1 MLNECIAGMQVCEGG
16 LYVDATFGGG
26 GHSKAILAKLKG
38 KGKLLGF
45 DQDADAKK
53 NALDIEDPNFV
64 FVDANFR
71 HLQKYLRL
79 FGIEKV
85 DGILADLGVSSHQFD
100 TAARGFSTRFDA
112 SLDMRMNQ
120 SESATA
126 ASILNEYSESELHKI
141 FGMYGEIRNARTLAT
156 QVVQERIKSPI
167 RTVEDFKNILRKL
180 APRGAENKYFAQAFQ
195 ALRIEVNRELDA
207 LREFLMQTADVLK
220 PEGRLVVMSYHSLED
235 RLVKNFIQ
243 KGKFSGDEEK
253 DFYGNVLKPF
263 EAVNKKPIEP
273 SETEQKENPRS
284 RSAKLRIAKRNTDR

>member
-1 MLNECIAGMQVCEGG
+1 MQVCEGG